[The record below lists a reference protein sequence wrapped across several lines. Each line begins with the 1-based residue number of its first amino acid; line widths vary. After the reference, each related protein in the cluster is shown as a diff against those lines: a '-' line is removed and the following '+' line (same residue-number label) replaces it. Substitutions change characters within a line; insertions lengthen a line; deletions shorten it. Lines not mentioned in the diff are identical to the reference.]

1 VKKNFLRCKWKINLD
16 SCKESNVAMVYT
28 TIRQSFQG
36 EKMEKRILIAE
47 DEIRISN
54 LLKLYLEREAFLVDV
69 VNNGDEACEKALE
82 GFYDVIILDILMP
95 GKDGFA
101 VLQEIRKTK
110 ETPVIML
117 SAKGEEQDLKRGQD
131 LGANEYI
138 LKPFSPRDVVSKITG
153 LLR

>member
-1 VKKNFLRCKWKINLD
+1 
-16 SCKESNVAMVYT
+16 MVYT

-69 VNNGDEACEKALE
+69 VDNGDEACEKALE
-82 GFYDVIILDILMP
+82 GSYDVIILDILMP

-117 SAKGEEQDLKRGQD
+117 SAKGEEQDLQRGQD

>member
-16 SCKESNVAMVYT
+16 LAKESNVAMVYT

>member
-1 VKKNFLRCKWKINLD
+1 
-16 SCKESNVAMVYT
+16 MVYT
-28 TIRQSFQG
+28 TNRQIFQG

-69 VNNGDEACEKALE
+69 VDNGDEACEKATE
-82 GFYDVIILDILMP
+82 GSYDVIILDILMP
-95 GKDGFA
+95 GKDGFE
-101 VLQEIRKTK
+101 VLAEIRKTK

-117 SAKGEEQDLKRGQD
+117 SAKGEEQDLKRGED

-138 LKPFSPRDVVSKITG
+138 LKPFSPRDVVSKVTG

>member
-1 VKKNFLRCKWKINLD
+1 
-16 SCKESNVAMVYT
+16 MVYT
-28 TIRQSFQG
+28 TNRQIFQG
-36 EKMEKRILIAE
+36 DKMEKRILIAE

-69 VNNGDEACEKALE
+69 VDNGDEACEKATE

-101 VLQEIRKTK
+101 VLEEIRKTK

-117 SAKGEEQDLKRGQD
+117 SAKGEEQDLKRGED

-138 LKPFSPRDVVSKITG
+138 LKPFSPRDVVAKVTG